1 MIVRV
6 SLCTLIALSVLAC
19 TQRPPAEVADVVILD
34 AAVVTMDPAQ
44 PRASA
49 LAMRDG
55 KIAFVGDNE
64 AARKWVGEKTRVVRA
79 AGATVLPGLI
89 DSHIHAMSG
98 ALSLDSCTFADAQL
112 ALAEVAAIIREC
124 VARTPGEG
132 WVVVQDLNAA
142 GFQADRKALDA
153 VVPARPLV
161 LWAADGHVG
170 WANSAALSRA
180 GIARNTAD
188 PPDGRIERDRKGEP
202 TGFLV
207 DEAMALISRHLEKP
221 GPEQR
226 ERLLSRALHDIAAA
240 GITTFMEANADAE
253 TVATY
258 VALASKK
265 QLTQRVT
272 FALESTGESTDQ
284 EFARLKGLRE
294 LAQSQPQLRAD
305 IIKLFADGIIEYPTQ
320 TAALLEPYLDAS
332 GRPSK
337 NLGPLYQEP
346 EALAQFLTRA
356 DTEGFGVHIHAIGDR
371 AARVALDAFARARQQ
386 GSQRSYSIAHL
397 ELVDSADF
405 ARFREL
411 GVIASLQ
418 LQWAQPDNYTTEAVL
433 PYIGPERRARLYP
446 ARSFIAA
453 GATVAGGS
461 DWNVSTFNPF
471 EAMAVAVSRTNPQ
484 QPQRGVLGADQALKL
499 SEMFAAYTINAARML
514 GRDAEIGSLQAGKA
528 ADVVVLDRTLN
539 DRSSAEQIRGARVR
553 TLFANGIVV
562 AGSAD

>member
-6 SLCTLIALSVLAC
+6 SLCMLIAMTALAC

-34 AAVVTMDPAQ
+34 AAIVTMNPAQ
-44 PRASA
+44 PQASA
-49 LAMRDG
+49 LAIRDG
-55 KIAFVGDNE
+55 RIAFVGDNE
-64 AARKWVGEKTRVVRA
+64 SAQKWVGEKTRVVRV

-112 ALAEVAAIIREC
+112 SLAEIAPIIREC

-142 GFQADRKALDA
+142 GFQGDRKALDA
-153 VVPARPLV
+153 VVPARPLL

-180 GIARNTAD
+180 GITRDTPD
-188 PPDGRIERDRKGEP
+188 PADGRIERDRKGEP

-207 DEAMALISRHLEKP
+207 DEAMSLVSRHLEKP

-226 ERLLSRALHDIAAA
+226 ERLLLRALRDIAAA
-240 GITTFMEANADAE
+240 GITTFMEANTDAE

-265 QLTQRVT
+265 QLAARVT
-272 FALESTGESTDQ
+272 FALESAGESTDQ
-284 EFARLKGLRE
+284 EFARLKSLRE

-320 TAALLEPYLDAS
+320 TAALLEPYRDAS

-337 NLGPLYQEP
+337 YFGPLYHEP
-346 EALAQFLTRA
+346 EALAQFVTRA
-356 DTEGFGVHIHAIGDR
+356 ATEGFGVHIHAIGDR

-397 ELVDSADF
+397 ELVDQADF

-418 LQWAQPDNYTTEAVL
+418 LQWAEPDNYTVEAAL
-433 PYIGPERRARLYP
+433 PYIGPERQARLYP

-453 GATVAGGS
+453 GATIAGGS

-471 EAMAVAVSRTNPQ
+471 EAMATAVSRTNPKE
-484 QPQRGVLGADQALKL
+484 PQRGVLGADQALKL

-514 GRDAEIGSLQAGKA
+514 GRDAEIGSLQPGKA

-539 DRSSAEQIRGARVR
+539 DRSSTEQIRGAHVR
-553 TLFANGIVV
+553 TLFANGI
-562 AGSAD
+562 ARTYD

>member
-6 SLCTLIALSVLAC
+6 SLCTLIALTALAC
-19 TQRPPAEVADVVILD
+19 TPRPPAEVADVVILD
-34 AAVVTMDPAQ
+34 AAMVTMDPAQ
-44 PRASA
+44 PQASA
-49 LAMRDG
+49 LAIRDG

-64 AARKWVGEKTRVVRA
+64 SAQKWVGEKTRVVRA

-153 VVPARPLV
+153 VVPARPLL

-170 WANSAALSRA
+170 YANSAALSRA
-180 GIARNTAD
+180 GITRNTPD
-188 PPDGRIERDRKGEP
+188 PADGRIERDRKGEP

-207 DEAMALISRHLEKP
+207 DEAMGLVSRHLDKP

-226 ERLLSRALHDIAAA
+226 ERLLSRALRDIAAA
-240 GITTFMEANADAE
+240 GITTLMEANTDAE

-265 QLTQRVT
+265 QLAQRVT

-284 EFARLKGLRE
+284 EFARLRGLRE

-305 IIKLFADGIIEYPTQ
+305 MIKLFADGIIEYPTQ
-320 TAALLEPYLDAS
+320 TAALLEPYRAAS
-332 GRPSK
+332 GRPGK
-337 NLGPLYQEP
+337 NLGPLYHEP
-346 EALAQFLTRA
+346 EALAQFVTRA
-356 DTEGFGVHIHAIGDR
+356 ATEGFGVHIHAIGDR

-397 ELVDSADF
+397 ELVDPADF
-405 ARFREL
+405 PRFREL

-418 LQWAQPDNYTTEAVL
+418 LQWAEPDNYTVEAAL
-433 PYIGPERRARLYP
+433 PYIGPERQARLYP

-453 GATVAGGS
+453 GATIAGGS

-471 EAMAVAVSRTNPQ
+471 EAMATAVARTNPKE
-484 QPQRGVLGADQALKL
+484 PQRGVLGADQALKL

-528 ADVVVLDRTLN
+528 ADVVVLDRALN
-539 DRSSAEQIRGARVR
+539 DSSSAEQIRGARVR
-553 TLFANGIVV
+553 ILFANGTVLV
-562 AGSAD
+562 GSVD

>member
-6 SLCTLIALSVLAC
+6 SLCTLIALTALAC

-44 PRASA
+44 PQASA
-49 LAMRDG
+49 LAIRDG

-64 AARKWVGEKTRVVRA
+64 SAQKWVGEKTRVVRV

-112 ALAEVAAIIREC
+112 SLAEVAAIIREC

-142 GFQADRKALDA
+142 GFQADRRALDA

-180 GIARNTAD
+180 GITRNTSD
-188 PPDGRIERDRKGEP
+188 PADGRIERDRKGEP

-207 DEAMALISRHLEKP
+207 DEAMAMVGKHLDKP

-226 ERLLSRALHDIAAA
+226 ERLLSRALRDIAAA

-265 QLTQRVT
+265 QLAQRVT
-272 FALESTGESTDQ
+272 FALESAGESTDQ
-284 EFARLKGLRE
+284 EFSRLKGLRE
-294 LAQSQPQLRAD
+294 LAQSQPQLHAD
-305 IIKLFADGIIEYPTQ
+305 MIKLFADGIIEYPTQ

-332 GRPSK
+332 GRPTK

-346 EALAQFLTRA
+346 EALAQFVTHA
-356 DTEGFGVHIHAIGDR
+356 ATEGFGVHIHAIGDR

-386 GSQRSYSIAHL
+386 GSRRSYSIAHL
-397 ELVDSADF
+397 ELVDPADF
-405 ARFREL
+405 PRFREL

-418 LQWAQPDNYTTEAVL
+418 LQWAEPDNYTVEAAL
-433 PYIGPERRARLYP
+433 PYIGPERQARLYP

-453 GATVAGGS
+453 GATIAGGS

-471 EAMAVAVSRTNPQ
+471 EAMATAVSRTNPKE
-484 QPQRGVLGADQALKL
+484 PQRGVLGADQALKL

-514 GRDAEIGSLQAGKA
+514 GRDAEIGSLQPGKA
-528 ADVVVLDRTLN
+528 ADIVVLDRTLN
-539 DRSSAEQIRGARVR
+539 DSSSAEQIRGARVR
-553 TLFANGIVV
+553 TLFANGI
-562 AGSAD
+562 ARTYD

>member
-6 SLCTLIALSVLAC
+6 SLSTLIALTALAC

-34 AAVVTMDPAQ
+34 AAIVTMDPAQ
-44 PRASA
+44 PQASA

-55 KIAFVGDNE
+55 KIAFVGNNE
-64 AARKWVGEKTRVVRA
+64 SAQKWVGEKTRVVRV
-79 AGATVLPGLI
+79 AGATVLPGFI

-112 ALAEVAAIIREC
+112 SLAEVAAIIRQC

-180 GIARNTAD
+180 GITRNTPD
-188 PPDGRIERDRKGEP
+188 PADGRIERDRKGEP

-207 DEAMALISRHLEKP
+207 DEAMGLVSKHLEKP

-226 ERLLSRALHDIAAA
+226 ELLLSRALRDIAAA
-240 GITTFMEANADAE
+240 GISTFMEANTDAE

-265 QLTQRVT
+265 QLAQRVT
-272 FALESTGESTDQ
+272 FALESVGESTDQ
-284 EFARLKGLRE
+284 EFVRLKGLRE

-320 TAALLEPYLDAS
+320 TAALLEPYRDAN

-346 EALAQFLTRA
+346 EALAQFVTRA
-356 DTEGFGVHIHAIGDR
+356 ATEGFGVHIHAIGDR

-386 GSQRSYSIAHL
+386 GSKRSYSIAHL
-397 ELVDSADF
+397 ELVDAADF

-411 GVIASLQ
+411 DVIASLQ
-418 LQWAQPDNYTTEAVL
+418 LQWAEPDNYTVEAAL
-433 PYIGPERRARLYP
+433 PYIGPERQARLYP

-453 GATVAGGS
+453 GATIAGGS

-471 EAMAVAVSRTNPQ
+471 EAMATAVSRTNPKE
-484 QPQRGVLGADQALKL
+484 PQRGVLGADQALKL

-528 ADVVVLDRTLN
+528 ADVVVLDRTLD

-553 TLFANGIVV
+553 TLFVNGTVLV
-562 AGSAD
+562 GSAD

>member
-1 MIVRV
+1 MIARA
-6 SLCTLIALSVLAC
+6 SLCTFVALTAFAC

-34 AAVVTMDPAQ
+34 AAIVTMDPAQ
-44 PRASA
+44 PQASA

-64 AARKWVGEKTRVVRA
+64 SAQKWIGERTRVVRA

-89 DSHIHAMSG
+89 DTHIHLMSG

-112 ALAEVAAIIREC
+112 ALPEVAAIIREC

-180 GIARNTAD
+180 GITRNTAD
-188 PPDGRIERDRKGEP
+188 PVDGRIERDRKGEP

-207 DEAMALISRHLEKP
+207 DGAMTLLSRHLEKP
-221 GPEQR
+221 APEQR
-226 ERLLSRALHDIAAA
+226 ERLLSRALHDLAAA
-240 GITTFMEANADAE
+240 GVTTFMEANADAE

-265 QLTQRVT
+265 QLAARVN
-272 FALESTGESTDQ
+272 FALESSGESTDQ
-284 EFARLKGLRE
+284 EFARLKELRE
-294 LAQSQPQLRAD
+294 RAQTQPQLRAD
-305 IIKLFADGIIEYPTQ
+305 MIKIFADGIIEYPTQ
-320 TAALLEPYLDAS
+320 TAAVLEPYLDAG
-332 GRPSK
+332 GRPTR
-337 NLGPLYQEP
+337 NVGPTYHEP
-346 EALAQFLTRA
+346 EALAQFVMRA
-356 DTEGFGVHIHAIGDR
+356 ATEGFGVHIHAIGDR

-386 GSQRSYSIAHL
+386 GSQRRYSIAHL
-397 ELVDSADF
+397 ELVDPAEF

-411 GVIASLQ
+411 DVIASLQ
-418 LQWAQPDNYTTEAVL
+418 LQWAEPDNYTVEAAL
-433 PYIGPERRARLYP
+433 PYIGAERQARLYP

-453 GATVAGGS
+453 GATIAGGS

-471 EAMAVAVSRTNPQ
+471 EAMGTAVSRANPKE
-484 QPQRGVLGADQALKL
+484 PQRGVLGADQALRL
-499 SEMFAAYTINAARML
+499 SEMFPAYTINAARML

-539 DRSSAEQIRGARVR
+539 DNSSVEQIRGTRVR
-553 TLFANGIVV
+553 TVFVNGTVLV
-562 AGSAD
+562 EAP

>member
-1 MIVRV
+1 MIVRAT
-6 SLCTLIALSVLAC
+6 LCTLIALTALAC
-19 TQRPPAEVADVVILD
+19 TQRQPADVADVVILD
-34 AAVVTMDPAQ
+34 AAIVTMDPAQ
-44 PRASA
+44 PQASA

-64 AARKWVGEKTRVVRA
+64 AAQKWIGDKTRVVRV

-89 DSHIHAMSG
+89 DSHIHVMSG

-112 ALAEVAAIIREC
+112 ALAEVAALIREC

-153 VVPARPLV
+153 VVPNRPLV

-170 WANSAALSRA
+170 WINSAALSRA
-180 GIARNTAD
+180 GITRNTPD
-188 PPDGRIERDRKGEP
+188 PVDGRIERDRKGEP

-207 DEAMALISRHLEKP
+207 DGAMALVARQLEQP
-221 GPEQR
+221 GPDQR
-226 ERLLSRALHDIAAA
+226 ERLLTRALRDLAAA
-240 GITTFMEANADAE
+240 GITTFMEANADSE

-265 QLTQRVT
+265 QLAARVT
-272 FALESTGESTDQ
+272 FALESSGESTDR
-284 EFARLKGLRE
+284 EFARLKDLRE

-305 IIKLFADGIIEYPTQ
+305 MIKLFADGIIEYPTQ

-332 GRPSK
+332 SRPTR
-337 NLGPLYQEP
+337 NFGPTYHEP
-346 EALAQFLTRA
+346 EALAQFVKRA

-371 AARVALDAFARARQQ
+371 APRIALDAFAQARQQ
-386 GSQRSYSIAHL
+386 GSRRRYSIAHL
-397 ELVDSADF
+397 ELVDPADF

-411 GVIASLQ
+411 DVIASLQ
-418 LQWAQPDNYTTEAVL
+418 LQWAEPDNYTVEAVL
-433 PYIGPERRARLYP
+433 PYIGPERQARLYP
-446 ARSFIAA
+446 ARSFITA
-453 GATVAGGS
+453 GATIAGGS

-471 EAMAVAVSRTNPQ
+471 EAMATAVARTNPKE
-484 QPQRGVLGADQALKL
+484 PQRGVLGADQALKL

-528 ADVVVLDRTLN
+528 ADVVVLDRMLN
-539 DRSSAEQIRGARVR
+539 DSSSTEQIRGTRVR
-553 TLFANGIVV
+553 TVFVNGAVLV
-562 AGSAD
+562 GSAE

>member
-6 SLCTLIALSVLAC
+6 SLCTLIALTALAC
-19 TQRPPAEVADVVILD
+19 TQRPPAEIADVVILD
-34 AAVVTMDPAQ
+34 AAIVTMDPAQ
-44 PRASA
+44 PQASA

-55 KIAFVGDNE
+55 KIAFVGNNE
-64 AARKWVGEKTRVVRA
+64 SAQKWVGEKTRVVRV
-79 AGATVLPGLI
+79 AGATVLPGFI

-153 VVPARPLV
+153 VVPARALV

-170 WANSAALSRA
+170 WANSVALSRA
-180 GIARNTAD
+180 GITRNTPD
-188 PPDGRIERDRKGEP
+188 PADGRIERDRKGEP

-207 DEAMALISRHLEKP
+207 DEAMGLVSRHLEKP
-221 GPEQR
+221 GSEQR
-226 ERLLSRALHDIAAA
+226 ERLLLRALRDIAAA

-265 QLTQRVT
+265 QLAARVS
-272 FALESTGESTDQ
+272 FALESAGESTDQ

-320 TAALLEPYLDAS
+320 TAALLEPYRDAN
-332 GRPSK
+332 GRPTK

-346 EALAQFLTRA
+346 EALAQFVTRA
-356 DTEGFGVHIHAIGDR
+356 ATEGFGVHIHAIGDR
-371 AARVALDAFARARQQ
+371 ATRVALDAFARARQQ
-386 GSQRSYSIAHL
+386 GSKRSYSIAHL
-397 ELVDSADF
+397 ELVDAADF

-418 LQWAQPDNYTTEAVL
+418 LQWAEPDNYTVEAAL
-433 PYIGPERRARLYP
+433 PYIGPERQARLYP

-453 GATVAGGS
+453 GATIAGGS

-471 EAMAVAVSRTNPQ
+471 EAMATAVSRTNPKE
-484 QPQRGVLGADQALKL
+484 PQRGVLGADQALKL

-514 GRDAEIGSLQAGKA
+514 GRDAEIGSLQPGKA

-539 DRSSAEQIRGARVR
+539 DSSSTEQIRGARVR
-553 TLFANGIVV
+553 TLFVNGTVLV
-562 AGSAD
+562 GSAD

>member
-6 SLCTLIALSVLAC
+6 CVCTLIALTAIGCS
-19 TQRPPAEVADVVILD
+19 QRPPAEVADVVILD
-34 AAVVTMDPAQ
+34 AAVVTMNPAQ
-44 PRASA
+44 PQASA
-49 LAMRDG
+49 LAIRDG

-64 AARKWVGEKTRVVRA
+64 AAQKWVGEKTRVVRA
-79 AGATVLPGLI
+79 AGATVLPGFI
-89 DSHIHAMSG
+89 DTHIHVMSG

-124 VARTPGEG
+124 VARTPGDG

-153 VVPARPLV
+153 VVPTRPLV

-170 WANSAALSRA
+170 WANSAALSSA
-180 GIARNTAD
+180 GITRNTAD
-188 PPDGRIERDRKGEP
+188 PVDGRIERDRKGEP

-207 DEAMALISRHLEKP
+207 DGAMTLLSQHLDKP

-226 ERLLSRALHDIAAA
+226 ERLLSRALHDLAAA

-265 QLTQRVT
+265 QLAHHVN
-272 FALESTGESTDQ
+272 FALESSGKATDQ
-284 EFARLKGLRE
+284 EFVRLKELRE
-294 LAQSQPQLRAD
+294 RAQSQPQLRAD
-305 IIKLFADGIIEYPTQ
+305 MIKVFADGIIEYPTQ

-332 GRPSK
+332 GRPTK
-337 NLGPLYQEP
+337 NLGPTYHAP
-346 EALAQFLTRA
+346 EELAQFVTRA
-356 DTEGFGVHIHAIGDR
+356 ETEGFGVHIHAIGDR
-371 AARVALDAFARARQQ
+371 ATRLALDAFAQARQH
-386 GSQRSYSIAHL
+386 GSHRRYSIAHL
-397 ELVDSADF
+397 ELVDPADF
-405 ARFREL
+405 PRFHEL
-411 GVIASLQ
+411 DVIASLQ
-418 LQWAQPDNYTTEAVL
+418 LQWAEPDNYTVEAAL
-433 PYIGPERRARLYP
+433 PYIGPQRQARLYP

-453 GATVAGGS
+453 GATIAGGS

-471 EAMAVAVSRTNPQ
+471 EAIGTAVARNNPKE
-484 QPQRGVLGADQALKL
+484 PQRGVLGADQALKP

-539 DRSSAEQIRGARVR
+539 DSSSAEQLRGTRVR
-553 TLFANGIVV
+553 TVFVNGTALVE
-562 AGSAD
+562 AP

>member
-6 SLCTLIALSVLAC
+6 SLCTLIALSALAC
-19 TQRPPAEVADVVILD
+19 TQRPPAAVADVVILD
-34 AAVVTMDPAQ
+34 AAMVTMNPAQ
-44 PRASA
+44 PQANA
-49 LAMRDG
+49 LAIRDG

-64 AARKWVGEKTRVVRA
+64 SAQKWVGEKTRVVRV

-112 ALAEVAAIIREC
+112 SLAEVAAIIREC

-153 VVPARPLV
+153 VVPARPLL

-180 GIARNTAD
+180 GITRSTPD
-188 PPDGRIERDRKGEP
+188 PADGRIERDRKGEP

-207 DEAMALISRHLEKP
+207 DEAMSLVSRLLEKP

-226 ERLLSRALHDIAAA
+226 ERLLSRALRDIAAT

-258 VALASKK
+258 VALASRK
-265 QLTQRVT
+265 QLAPRVT
-272 FALESTGESTDQ
+272 FALESAGESTDQ

-320 TAALLEPYLDAS
+320 SAALLEPYRDAS
-332 GRPSK
+332 GRTGK
-337 NLGPLYQEP
+337 NLGPLYHEP
-346 EALAQFLTRA
+346 EELAQFVLRA
-356 DTEGFGVHIHAIGDR
+356 ANEGFGVHIHAIGDR
-371 AARVALDAFARARQQ
+371 AARVALDAFARARQE
-386 GSQRSYSIAHL
+386 GSQRSYSMAHL
-397 ELVDSADF
+397 ELVDAADF

-446 ARSFIAA
+446 ARSFIDA
-453 GATVAGGS
+453 GATIAGGS

-514 GRDAEIGSLQAGKA
+514 GRDAEIGSLQPGKA

-539 DRSSAEQIRGARVR
+539 DSSSTEQIRGARVR

-562 AGSAD
+562 VGSAD

>member
-1 MIVRV
+1 MIARA
-6 SLCTLIALSVLAC
+6 SLCTFIALTAFAC

-34 AAVVTMDPAQ
+34 AAIVTMDPAQ
-44 PRASA
+44 PQASA

-64 AARKWVGEKTRVVRA
+64 SAQKWIGEKTRVVRA

-89 DSHIHAMSG
+89 DTHIHLMSG

-112 ALAEVAAIIREC
+112 ALPEVAAIIREC

-180 GIARNTAD
+180 GITRNTAD
-188 PPDGRIERDRKGEP
+188 PVDGRIERDRKGEP

-207 DEAMALISRHLEKP
+207 DGAMTLLSRHLEKP
-221 GPEQR
+221 APEQR
-226 ERLLSRALHDIAAA
+226 ERLLSRALHDLAAA
-240 GITTFMEANADAE
+240 GVTTFMEANADAE

-265 QLTQRVT
+265 QLAARVN
-272 FALESTGESTDQ
+272 FALESSGESTDQ
-284 EFARLKGLRE
+284 EFARLKELRE
-294 LAQSQPQLRAD
+294 RAQTQPQLRAD
-305 IIKLFADGIIEYPTQ
+305 MIKIFADGIIEYPTQ
-320 TAALLEPYLDAS
+320 TAAVLEPYLDAG
-332 GRPSK
+332 GRPTR
-337 NLGPLYQEP
+337 NVGPTYHEP
-346 EALAQFLTRA
+346 EALAQFVTRA
-356 DTEGFGVHIHAIGDR
+356 ATEGFGVHIHAIGDR

-386 GSQRSYSIAHL
+386 GSQRRYSIAHL
-397 ELVDSADF
+397 ELVDPAEF

-411 GVIASLQ
+411 DVIASLQ
-418 LQWAQPDNYTTEAVL
+418 LQWAEPDNYTVEAAL
-433 PYIGPERRARLYP
+433 PYIGAERQARLYP

-453 GATVAGGS
+453 GATIAGGS

-471 EAMAVAVSRTNPQ
+471 EAMGTAVSRANPKE
-484 QPQRGVLGADQALKL
+484 PQRGVLGADQALRL
-499 SEMFAAYTINAARML
+499 SEMFPAYTINAARML

-539 DRSSAEQIRGARVR
+539 DNSSVEQIRGTRVR
-553 TLFANGIVV
+553 TVFVNGTVLV
-562 AGSAD
+562 EAP

>member
-1 MIVRV
+1 MIARA
-6 SLCTLIALSVLAC
+6 SLCTLIALTAFAC

-44 PRASA
+44 PQASA

-64 AARKWVGEKTRVVRA
+64 SAQKWIGEKTRVVRA

-89 DSHIHAMSG
+89 DTHIHVMSG

-112 ALAEVAAIIREC
+112 ALPEVAAIVREC

-153 VVPARPLV
+153 VVPTRPLV

-180 GIARNTAD
+180 GITRNTAD
-188 PPDGRIERDRKGEP
+188 PVDGRIERDRKGEP

-207 DEAMALISRHLEKP
+207 DGAMTLLSQHLEKP
-221 GPEQR
+221 APEQR
-226 ERLLSRALHDIAAA
+226 ERLLSRALHDLAAA

-265 QLTQRVT
+265 QLAARVN
-272 FALESTGESTDQ
+272 FALESSGEATDQ
-284 EFARLKGLRE
+284 EFARLKELRE
-294 LAQSQPQLRAD
+294 RAQSQPQLRAD
-305 IIKLFADGIIEYPTQ
+305 MIKVFADGIIEYPTQ

-332 GRPSK
+332 GRPTR
-337 NLGPLYQEP
+337 NVGPSYHEP
-346 EALAQFLTRA
+346 EALARFVTRA
-356 DTEGFGVHIHAIGDR
+356 ATEGFGVHIHAIGDR
-371 AARVALDAFARARQQ
+371 AARTALDAFARARQQ
-386 GSQRSYSIAHL
+386 GSQRRYSIAHL
-397 ELVDSADF
+397 ELVDPADF
-405 ARFREL
+405 PRFREL
-411 GVIASLQ
+411 DVIASLQ
-418 LQWAQPDNYTTEAVL
+418 LQWAEPDNYTVEAAL
-433 PYIGPERRARLYP
+433 PYIGPQRQARLYP

-453 GATVAGGS
+453 GATIAGGS

-471 EAMAVAVSRTNPQ
+471 EAMGTAVSRANPKE
-484 QPQRGVLGADQALKL
+484 PQRGVLGADQALKL
-499 SEMFAAYTINAARML
+499 SEMFAAYTLNAARML
-514 GRDAEIGSLQAGKA
+514 GRDAQIGSLQAGKA
-528 ADVVVLDRTLN
+528 ADVVVLDRTL
-539 DRSSAEQIRGARVR
+539 DDSSSVEQIRGTRVR
-553 TLFANGIVV
+553 TVFVNGTALVE
-562 AGSAD
+562 AP

>member
-6 SLCTLIALSVLAC
+6 SLCMLIALTTLAC

-44 PRASA
+44 PQASA
-49 LAMRDG
+49 LAIRDG

-64 AARKWVGEKTRVVRA
+64 SAQKWVGEKTRVVRV

-153 VVPARPLV
+153 VVPTRPLV

-180 GIARNTAD
+180 GIARNTPD
-188 PPDGRIERDRKGEP
+188 PADGRIERDRKGEP

-207 DEAMALISRHLEKP
+207 DEAMTLVGRHLEKP

-226 ERLLSRALHDIAAA
+226 ERLLSRALRDIAAA

-265 QLTQRVT
+265 QLAQRVT
-272 FALESTGESTDQ
+272 FALESAGESTDQ

-294 LAQSQPQLRAD
+294 RAQSQPQLRAD
-305 IIKLFADGIIEYPTQ
+305 MIKLFADGIIEYPTQ
-320 TAALLEPYLDAS
+320 TAALLEPYRDAS
-332 GRPSK
+332 GRPTE
-337 NLGPLYQEP
+337 NRGPLYQEP
-346 EALAQFLTRA
+346 EALAQFVTRA
-356 DTEGFGVHIHAIGDR
+356 ATEGFGVHIHAIGDR
-371 AARVALDAFARARQQ
+371 AARAALDAFARARQK

-397 ELVDSADF
+397 ELVDQADF
-405 ARFREL
+405 VRFREL
-411 GVIASLQ
+411 GVVASLQ
-418 LQWAQPDNYTTEAVL
+418 LLWAQPDNYTVEAAL
-433 PYIGPERRARLYP
+433 PYIGPERQARLYP

-453 GATVAGGS
+453 GATIAGGS

-471 EAMAVAVSRTNPQ
+471 EAMATAVARTNPKE
-484 QPQRGVLGADQALKL
+484 PQRGVLGVDQALKL
-499 SEMFAAYTINAARML
+499 SEMFAAYTINAARLL
-514 GRDAEIGSLQAGKA
+514 GRDAEIGSLRPGKA
-528 ADVVVLDRTLN
+528 ADVVVLDRTL
-539 DRSSAEQIRGARVR
+539 DDSSSVEQIRGAHAR
-553 TLFANGIVV
+553 TVFANGNVLV
-562 AGSAD
+562 GSAD

>member
-6 SLCTLIALSVLAC
+6 SLCMLIALTAFAC
-19 TQRPPAEVADVVILD
+19 TQRPSAEVADVVILD
-34 AAVVTMDPAQ
+34 AAAVTMDPAQ
-44 PRASA
+44 PQASA
-49 LAMRDG
+49 LALRDG

-64 AARKWVGEKTRVVRA
+64 SAQRWIGKKTRVVRV

-89 DSHIHAMSG
+89 DSHIHVMSG
-98 ALSLDSCTFADAQL
+98 ALALDSCSFHDAQL
-112 ALAEVAAIIREC
+112 AFAEVAAIIREC
-124 VARTPGEG
+124 VARTPGES

-142 GFQADRKALDA
+142 AFETDRKALDA

-170 WANSAALSRA
+170 YANSVALSRA
-180 GIARNTAD
+180 GITRNTPD
-188 PPDGRIERDRKGEP
+188 PADGRFERDSKGEL

-207 DEAMALISRHLEKP
+207 DEGMAIVSRHLDKP

-226 ERLLSRALHDIAAA
+226 ERMLSRALHDIAAA
-240 GITTFMEANADAE
+240 GITTFMEANADAD

-258 VALASKK
+258 VALAGKK
-265 QLTQRVT
+265 QLAQRVS
-272 FALESTGESTDQ
+272 FALESAGESTDQ

-294 LAQSQPQLRAD
+294 LAGSQPQLRAD
-305 IIKLFADGIIEYPTQ
+305 MIKQFADGIIEYPTQ
-320 TAALLEPYLDAS
+320 TAALLQPYLDAK
-332 GRPSK
+332 GRPTR
-337 NLGPLYQEP
+337 NLGPLYHEP
-346 EALAQFLTRA
+346 EALAQFVTRA
-356 DTEGFGVHIHAIGDR
+356 ATEGFGVHVHAIGDR

-397 ELVDSADF
+397 ELVDPADF
-405 ARFREL
+405 PRFREL
-411 GVIASLQ
+411 DVIASLQ
-418 LQWAQPDNYTTEAVL
+418 LQWAEPDNYTVEAAL
-433 PYIGPERRARLYP
+433 PYIGPERQARLYP

-453 GATVAGGS
+453 GATIAGGS

-471 EAMAVAVSRTNPQ
+471 EAMGTAVARNNPKE
-484 QPQRGVLGADQALKL
+484 PQRGVLGADQALKL

-539 DRSSAEQIRGARVR
+539 DSSSVEQIRGTRVR
-553 TLFANGIVV
+553 TVFANGVV
-562 AGSAD
+562 IAGSTE

>member
-1 MIVRV
+1 MIVRFG
-6 SLCTLIALSVLAC
+6 LCTLIALTALAC

-34 AAVVTMDPAQ
+34 ATMVTMDPTQ
-44 PRASA
+44 PQASA
-49 LAMRDG
+49 LAIRDG

-64 AARKWVGEKTRVVRA
+64 SAQKWVGEKTRVVRV

-89 DSHIHAMSG
+89 DTHIHAMSG

-112 ALAEVAAIIREC
+112 GLAEVAAIIREC

-153 VVPARPLV
+153 VVPTRPLV

-170 WANSAALSRA
+170 WANSTALSRA
-180 GIARNTAD
+180 GITRKTPD
-188 PPDGRIERDRKGEP
+188 PADGRIERDRKGEP

-207 DEAMALISRHLEKP
+207 DEAMGLVSRHLDKP

-226 ERLLSRALHDIAAA
+226 ERLLSRALRDIAAA
-240 GITTFMEANADAE
+240 GITTLMEANTDAE

-265 QLTQRVT
+265 QLAQRVT

-305 IIKLFADGIIEYPTQ
+305 MIKLFADGIIEYPTQ
-320 TAALLEPYLDAS
+320 TAALLEPYRDAS
-332 GRPSK
+332 GRPGK
-337 NLGPLYQEP
+337 NLGPLYHEP
-346 EALAQFLTRA
+346 EALAQFVTRA
-356 DTEGFGVHIHAIGDR
+356 ATEGFGVHIHAIGDR

-397 ELVDSADF
+397 ELVDPADF
-405 ARFREL
+405 PRFREL

-418 LQWAQPDNYTTEAVL
+418 LQWAEPDNYTVEAAL
-433 PYIGPERRARLYP
+433 PYIGPERQARLYP

-453 GATVAGGS
+453 GATIAGGS

-471 EAMAVAVSRTNPQ
+471 EAMATAVSRTNPKE
-484 QPQRGVLGADQALKL
+484 PQRGVLGADQALKL

-528 ADVVVLDRTLN
+528 ADVVVLDRALN
-539 DRSSAEQIRGARVR
+539 DSSSAEQIRGARVR
-553 TLFANGIVV
+553 ILFANGTVLV
-562 AGSAD
+562 GSVD

>member
-6 SLCTLIALSVLAC
+6 SLCTLIALTALAC
-19 TQRPPAEVADVVILD
+19 TQRPPAETADLVILD

-44 PRASA
+44 PQASA
-49 LAMRDG
+49 LAIRDG

-64 AARKWVGEKTRVVRA
+64 SAQKWVGEKTRVVRA

-112 ALAEVAAIIREC
+112 AFAEVAAIIREC

-142 GFQADRKALDA
+142 AFRTDRKALDA
-153 VVPARPLV
+153 VVPARPLL

-170 WANSAALSRA
+170 YANSAALSRA
-180 GIARNTAD
+180 GITRKTPD
-188 PPDGRIERDRKGEP
+188 PADGRFERDSKGEP

-207 DEAMALISRHLEKP
+207 DEAMAVVSGHLDKP
-221 GPEQR
+221 GSEQR

-240 GITTFMEANADAE
+240 GITTFMEANTDAE
-253 TVATY
+253 TVTTY
-258 VALASKK
+258 VALASKQ
-265 QLTQRVT
+265 QLPARVT
-272 FALESTGESTDQ
+272 FALESAGESTDQ

-305 IIKLFADGIIEYPTQ
+305 MIKLFADGVIEYPTQ

-332 GRPSK
+332 GRPTKS
-337 NLGPLYQEP
+337 LGPLYHEP
-346 EALAQFLTRA
+346 DALAQFVTRA
-356 DTEGFGVHIHAIGDR
+356 ATEGFGVHIHAIGDR

-386 GSQRSYSIAHL
+386 GSQRSYSMAHL
-397 ELVDSADF
+397 ELVDPADF

-418 LQWAQPDNYTTEAVL
+418 LQWAQPDNYTVEAAL
-433 PYIGPERRARLYP
+433 PYIGAERQARLYP

-453 GATVAGGS
+453 GATIAGGS

-471 EAMAVAVSRTNPQ
+471 EAMATAVARTNPKE
-484 QPQRGVLGADQALKL
+484 PQRGVLGADQALKL
-499 SEMFAAYTINAARML
+499 SDMFAAYTINAARML
-514 GRDAEIGSLQAGKA
+514 GRDAEIGSLQPGKA

-539 DRSSAEQIRGARVR
+539 DQSSAEQIRGARVR
-553 TLFANGIVV
+553 YVFANGTLLI
-562 AGSAD
+562 GSAD

>member
-1 MIVRV
+1 MIVRI
-6 SLCTLIALSVLAC
+6 SLCTLIALTALAC
-19 TQRPPAEVADVVILD
+19 TQRPPAQVADVVILD
-34 AAVVTMDPAQ
+34 AAMVTMDPAQ
-44 PRASA
+44 PQASA
-49 LAMRDG
+49 LAIRDG

-64 AARKWVGEKTRVVRA
+64 SAQKWVGEKTRVVRV
-79 AGATVLPGLI
+79 AGATVLPGFI

-142 GFQADRKALDA
+142 GFQADRKALDG
-153 VVPARPLV
+153 VVPTRPLV

-180 GIARNTAD
+180 GITRNTPD

-207 DEAMALISRHLEKP
+207 DEAMGLVSRLLEKP

-226 ERLLSRALHDIAAA
+226 ERLLSRALRDIAAA
-240 GITTFMEANADAE
+240 GITTFMEANADAA
-253 TVATY
+253 TVETY

-265 QLTQRVT
+265 QLAQRVT
-272 FALESTGESTDQ
+272 FALESAGESTDQ

-320 TAALLEPYLDAS
+320 TAALLEPYRDAT
-332 GRPSK
+332 GRPTK

-346 EALAQFLTRA
+346 EALARFVTRA
-356 DTEGFGVHIHAIGDR
+356 ATEGFGVHVHAIGDR

-397 ELVDSADF
+397 ELVDQADF

-418 LQWAQPDNYTTEAVL
+418 LQWAEPDNYTVEAAL
-433 PYIGPERRARLYP
+433 PYIGPERQARLYP

-453 GATVAGGS
+453 GATIAGGS

-471 EAMAVAVSRTNPQ
+471 EAMATAVSRTNPQ

-539 DRSSAEQIRGARVR
+539 DRSSTEQIRGARVR
-553 TLFANGIVV
+553 TLFVNGTVLV
-562 AGSAD
+562 GSAD